1 MRPRAHTP
9 PGRGVGMVKQAEVRE
24 SHEQL
29 SAAWALYA
37 RCSGAGEVVDLD
49 GLRIANA
56 RQPWFLMNAALLTA
70 PVPSQAHLAAR
81 AHAAMAYFGR
91 EPRPWFLMGSQQWL
105 GDGASETLSHL
116 GLTQAS
122 TVVSMVT
129 EQLASPARPLPEV
142 DTRRIA
148 DERGRLALADLN
160 AATYAISSE
169 WVREAVAGESLWQAP
184 LYGYVAYVDGHP
196 VSTAFAV
203 PLHGV
208 LYVAYVATAL
218 AHRRRDLAELV
229 MRRSLGD
236 ATRATG
242 ITRTALHATPVGYS
256 SSATYPTHTF
266 RDLTRSNTQGSH
278 IQ

>member
-1 MRPRAHTP
+1 
-9 PGRGVGMVKQAEVRE
+9 MVNQAEVRE

-29 SAAWALYA
+29 SATWALYA

-70 PVPSQAHLAAR
+70 PAPSQAHLAAR
-81 AHAAMAYFGR
+81 AHAALAYFGR
-91 EPRPWFLMGSQQWL
+91 EHHPWFLMGSQQWL
-105 GDGASETLSHL
+105 GDGAPETLSHC

-122 TVVSMVT
+122 TVVGMVT
-129 EQLASPARPLPEV
+129 EQLAAPARPLPEV
-142 DTRRIA
+142 ETRRID

-160 AATYAISSE
+160 AAVYAISSA
-169 WVREAVAGESLWQAP
+169 WVRGAVAGESLWQAP
-184 LYGYVAYVDGHP
+184 LYGYVVYVDGHP

-203 PLHGV
+203 PLNGV

-218 AHRRRDLAELV
+218 AYRRRGLAELV
-229 MRRSLGD
+229 MRRSLED

-242 ITRTALHATPVGYS
+242 ITRTALHASAAGYPVYIRMGYRPVD
-256 SSATYPTHTF
+256 AFAVYVP
-266 RDLTRSNTQGSH
+266 R
-278 IQ
+278 

>member
-1 MRPRAHTP
+1 
-9 PGRGVGMVKQAEVRE
+9 MVSQAEVRE

-49 GLRIANA
+49 GLRVANA

-70 PVPSQAHLAAR
+70 PVPSQTNLAAR

-91 EPRPWFLMGSQQWL
+91 EPRPWFLAGSQQWL

-122 TVVSMVT
+122 TVVGMVT

-142 DTRRIA
+142 ETRRID

-160 AATYAISSE
+160 AATYAISSA
-169 WVREAVAGESLWQAP
+169 WVRGAVAGESLWQAP

-208 LYVAYVATAL
+208 LYVGFVATAL
-218 AHRRRDLAELV
+218 AYRRRGLAELV
-229 MRRSLGD
+229 MRRSLED

-242 ITRTALHATPVGYS
+242 ITRTALHATGAGYPVYIRMGYRPVDEFVL
-256 SSATYPTHTF
+256 YVP
-266 RDLTRSNTQGSH
+266 R
-278 IQ
+278 

>member
-1 MRPRAHTP
+1 
-9 PGRGVGMVKQAEVRE
+9 MVRQAEVRE

-49 GLRIANA
+49 GLRVANA

-70 PVPSQAHLAAR
+70 PVPSQTNLAAR

-91 EPRPWFLMGSQQWL
+91 EPRPWFLAGSQQWL

-122 TVVSMVT
+122 TVVGMVT

-142 DTRRIA
+142 ETRRID

-169 WVREAVAGESLWQAP
+169 WVRGAVAGESLWQAP

-203 PLHGV
+203 PLNGV
-208 LYVAYVATAL
+208 LYVGFVATAL
-218 AHRRRDLAELV
+218 AYRRRGLAELV
-229 MRRSLGD
+229 MRRSLED

-242 ITRTALHATPVGYS
+242 ITRTALHATGAGYPVYIRMGYRPVDEFVL
-256 SSATYPTHTF
+256 YVP
-266 RDLTRSNTQGSH
+266 R
-278 IQ
+278 